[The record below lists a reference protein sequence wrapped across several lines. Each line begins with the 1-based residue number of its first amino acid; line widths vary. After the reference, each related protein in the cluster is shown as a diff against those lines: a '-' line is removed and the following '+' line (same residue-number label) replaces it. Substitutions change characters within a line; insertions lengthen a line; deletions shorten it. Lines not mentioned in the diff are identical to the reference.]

1 MPAIMNRLAHSLGI
15 CAFIEILYALQLRSS
30 TRVLSTGPSH
40 HNHVIG
46 EAIGIRLGM
55 DHLIAFAQTQR
66 T

>member
-1 MPAIMNRLAHSLGI
+1 MNRLAHSLGL
-15 CAFIEILYALQLRSS
+15 CALIEILYTLQLRSG
-30 TRVLSTGPSH
+30 TRVLSMVPSH

-46 EAIGIRLGM
+46 EAFGIRLEM